1 MTTAS
6 EVVAVDEAQAK
17 KATFPRHFV
26 NLVGSFKRDPQKEVP
41 LSTVKKMKKIG
52 NFLEINRINAKSR
65 SLVLFP
71 TPHMDKGGEF
81 KDDEMAFLAKA
92 SARKR

>member
-1 MTTAS
+1 
-6 EVVAVDEAQAK
+6 
-17 KATFPRHFV
+17 
-26 NLVGSFKRDPQKEVP
+26 
-41 LSTVKKMKKIG
+41 MKKIG
-52 NFLEINRINAKSR
+52 NFLDINRINAKSR

-71 TPHMDKGGEF
+71 TPHVDKGGEM